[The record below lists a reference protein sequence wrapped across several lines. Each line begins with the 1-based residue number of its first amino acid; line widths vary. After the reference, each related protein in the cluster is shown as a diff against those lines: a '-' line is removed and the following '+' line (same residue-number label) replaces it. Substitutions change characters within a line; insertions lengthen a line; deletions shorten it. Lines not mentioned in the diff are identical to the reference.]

1 MGCGR
6 CPRRK
11 GPDERLG
18 ADGVVLAPMPH
29 TLAGVA
35 EAEGRGGTGVQP
47 MINDDFVF
55 FDVGTLSEKLGQ
67 LIRANEL
74 KVAGKL
80 LASARGHLHE
90 LAGKEPVF
98 AARYEHVAELRN
110 ELMEPGCA
118 DFDEKRLLLGLIQEE
133 RELRALVSKHHSE
146 PAVLAHTLLK
156 AAAAIVLVYCQARE
170 FHAPLDI

>member
-1 MGCGR
+1 
-6 CPRRK
+6 
-11 GPDERLG
+11 
-18 ADGVVLAPMPH
+18 MPH